1 MARPRKQT
9 YTLEMF
15 LKKINDGDIDNNA
28 DVQRHMVWSREQIN
42 ELIVTVLTDEYIP
55 PIILGEEGN
64 SQLHITDGG
73 CRSTALNSF
82 WRGMHKINTALE
94 NSLIPYKR
102 KVKRKDGTVT
112 WEDSVFD
119 IKNKTFDQ
127 LPEELKKKFNEYQI
141 ETVIHENC
149 DNNKISKYIK
159 RYNNHTSMNT
169 DQKAF
174 TYIDRF
180 AGYIRRIVGSR
191 FFLEHSVYTENEKT
205 KGAVE
210 RVVVETIMCTN
221 HFDNWKTQAKSAC
234 KYLND
239 NAAEE
244 EFDKF
249 AENLHR
255 LETIITE
262 DIKDIYNKKDSFVFL
277 TLFDRFA
284 EFLKE
289 FKNNLRPIVRN
300 RNGLLFDE
308 IDKGL
313 STKNKQVV
321 TDKLD
326 MLEYY
331 MLKYLQKFEGEPGSR
346 FKDPGD
352 NEEEPGSRYK
362 SPKDSEEEPGSRL
375 KDPRDSEEELG
386 SRFKFPKDSE
396 EEPGSRLKAPQDG
409 EGAAG
414 NRIEFFVAENL
425 GMEAETVHEDMDLY
439 NDSLDTLLEST
450 VRIDSKLRQEQNR
463 PSLLAMMVY
472 SYRCDRDLDDWMA
485 QYASRNNT
493 YFADQKKNFLCMKAD
508 FEQFCRKVIVR
519 ADGYNIEI

>member
-94 NSLIPYKR
+94 NSLIPYKK
-102 KVKRKDGTVT
+102 KVKGEDGSVT

-119 IKNKTFDQ
+119 IKNKTFEQ

-180 AGYIRRIVGSR
+180 AGYIRRIVESR
-191 FFLEHSVYTENEKT
+191 FFLENSVYTENEKT

-210 RVVVETIMCTN
+210 RVVVESIMCAN

-239 NAAEE
+239 NAGEE
-244 EFDKF
+244 EFDVF

-255 LETIITE
+255 LEKIITE
-262 DIKDIYNKKDSFVFL
+262 DIKDIFNKKDSFVFL
-277 TLFDRFA
+277 TLFDRFTRLGMEDSRFA
-284 EFLKE
+284 EFLRE
-289 FKNNLRPIVRN
+289 FKNKLRPTVRN

-326 MLEYY
+326 MLEHY
-331 MLKYLQKFEGEPGSR
+331 MLKYLRKSEGE
-346 FKDPGD
+346 
-352 NEEEPGSRYK
+352 
-362 SPKDSEEEPGSRL
+362 
-375 KDPRDSEEELG
+375 
-386 SRFKFPKDSE
+386 
-396 EEPGSRLKAPQDG
+396 
-409 EGAAG
+409 AG
-414 NRIEFFVAENL
+414 KGLEFFVAENL
-425 GMEAETVHEDMDLY
+425 GMDAETVQEDMDLY
-439 NDSLDTLLEST
+439 NDSLDTLLESA
-450 VRIDSKLRQEQNR
+450 VRLDSKLRQEQNR

-485 QYASRNNT
+485 QYAARNNN
-493 YFADQKKNFLCMKAD
+493 YFMDQKKNFQYMKAD
-508 FEQFCRKVIVR
+508 FEQFCREVIVR

>member
-94 NSLIPYKR
+94 NSLIPYKK
-102 KVKRKDGTVT
+102 KVKREDGSVT

-180 AGYIRRIVGSR
+180 AGYIRRIVESR
-191 FFLEHSVYTENEKT
+191 FFLEHSVYSENEKT
-205 KGAVE
+205 KGVVE
-210 RVVVETIMCTN
+210 RIVVESIMCTN

-244 EFDKF
+244 EFDIF

-255 LETIITE
+255 LENIITE
-262 DIKDIYNKKDSFVFL
+262 DIKDIFNKKDSFVFL
-277 TLFDRFA
+277 TLFDRFTKLGKEDCRFA
-284 EFLKE
+284 EFLRE
-289 FKNNLRPIVRN
+289 FKNRLRPVVRN
-300 RNGLLFDE
+300 KNGLLFDE

-321 TDKLD
+321 MDKLD
-326 MLEYY
+326 LLEHY
-331 MLKYLQKFEGEPGSR
+331 MLKYLQKA
-346 FKDPGD
+346 
-352 NEEEPGSRYK
+352 EEETGNKP
-362 SPKDSEEEPGSRL
+362 D
-375 KDPRDSEEELG
+375 
-386 SRFKFPKDSE
+386 F
-396 EEPGSRLKAPQDG
+396 PQDG
-409 EGAAG
+409 ERGAG
-414 NRIEFFVAENL
+414 NNIEFFVAENL
-425 GMEAETVHEDMDLY
+425 GMTAAAVQEDMDLY
-439 NDSLDTLLEST
+439 NESLDTLLENT

-472 SYRCDRDLDDWMA
+472 SYRADRDLDDWMA
-485 QYASRNNT
+485 QYAARNNS
-493 YFADQKKNFLCMKAD
+493 YYADQKKNFQYMKAD
-508 FEQFCRKVIVR
+508 FERFCGKVIVR
-519 ADGYNIEI
+519 PDGYNIEI

>member
-94 NSLIPYKR
+94 NSLISYKK
-102 KVKRKDGTVT
+102 KVKREDGSVT

-180 AGYIRRIVGSR
+180 AGYIRRIVESR
-191 FFLEHSVYTENEKT
+191 FFLEHSDYSENEKT
-205 KGAVE
+205 KGVVE
-210 RVVVETIMCTN
+210 RIVVESIMCTN

-239 NAAEE
+239 NAVEE
-244 EFDKF
+244 EFDIF
-249 AENLHR
+249 AENLQR
-255 LETIITE
+255 LENIITE
-262 DIKDIYNKKDSFVFL
+262 DIKDIFNKKDSFVFL
-277 TLFDRFA
+277 TLFDRFTRLGKEDFRFA

-289 FKNNLRPIVRN
+289 FKNRLRPVVRN

-326 MLEYY
+326 MLEHY
-331 MLKYLQKFEGEPGSR
+331 MLKYLQKFE
-346 FKDPGD
+346 
-352 NEEEPGSRYK
+352 EETGNK
-362 SPKDSEEEPGSRL
+362 
-375 KDPRDSEEELG
+375 RDL
-386 SRFKFPKDSE
+386 
-396 EEPGSRLKAPQDG
+396 PQDG
-409 EGAAG
+409 EGESG

-425 GMEAETVHEDMDLY
+425 GMEAEAVHEDMDLY

-485 QYASRNNT
+485 QYAVRNNN
-493 YFADQKKNFLCMKAD
+493 YFTDQKKNFLFMKAD